1 MFHEV
6 YLPSFSSSH
15 KNRGNWGELT
25 FAEALGI
32 VTRDTPVS
40 LLLIGR
46 LSNNDGDVDGYELRC
61 LKLYRDYSISFNSSN
76 VGNFFLELNYKG
88 FISKFRK
95 RKGQLLSCVPV
106 LDKS

>member
-46 LSNNDGDVDGYELRC
+46 NNDGDVDGYE
-61 LKLYRDYSISFNSSN
+61 S
-76 VGNFFLELNYKG
+76 VT
-88 FISKFRK
+88 
-95 RKGQLLSCVPV
+95 
-106 LDKS
+106 

>member
-40 LLLIGR
+40 LLLIGC
-46 LSNNDGDVDGYELRC
+46 NNDGDVDGYE
-61 LKLYRDYSISFNSSN
+61 S
-76 VGNFFLELNYKG
+76 VT
-88 FISKFRK
+88 
-95 RKGQLLSCVPV
+95 
-106 LDKS
+106 

>member
-25 FAEALGI
+25 FAEVPGI

-46 LSNNDGDVDGYELRC
+46 LSNKTAKATATATKASLKKCQLRC
-61 LKLYRDYSISFNSSN
+61 LKLYREIGRALGLISGGGISSN
-76 VGNFFLELNYKG
+76 G
-88 FISKFRK
+88 RA
-95 RKGQLLSCVPV
+95 PA
-106 LDKS
+106 

>member
-46 LSNNDGDVDGYELRC
+46 LSNKTAKATATATKASLKKCQLRC

-76 VGNFFLELNYKG
+76 VGNFFFGVEL
-88 FISKFRK
+88 
-95 RKGQLLSCVPV
+95 
-106 LDKS
+106 

>member
-46 LSNNDGDVDGYELRC
+46 LRNKTATARKAS
-61 LKLYRDYSISFNSSN
+61 LK
-76 VGNFFLELNYKG
+76 K
-88 FISKFRK
+88 
-95 RKGQLLSCVPV
+95 
-106 LDKS
+106 

>member
-25 FAEALGI
+25 FAEAPGI

-46 LSNNDGDVDGYELRC
+46 LSNNDGRRLRKRH
-61 LKLYRDYSISFNSSN
+61 LKSANCAVSNFISIIRQISINSSN
-76 VGNFFLELNYKG
+76 VGNFFW
-88 FISKFRK
+88 S
-95 RKGQLLSCVPV
+95 
-106 LDKS
+106 